1 MLFFHKREKKIEQ
14 MLLDIEGECRLASS
28 LTGISAFPEKIMNAM
43 EEVPRDEF
51 VPVSMKSLAFENRPL
66 SIGEGQTIS
75 QPFIV
80 ALMTH
85 LLDPE
90 EDDVILEVGTGS
102 GYQAAVL
109 SKLVRKVYS
118 LEIIPSLAENAAER
132 LFRLGYENVEVRSG
146 DGYLGWTEL
155 APFDGIIVT
164 AAATHVP
171 VPLKEQLKPGGKL
184 VIPVGIPFLAQE
196 LMVVEKDEKGK
207 TFTRDVLSV
216 AFVPLRRRRE
226 Y

>member
-28 LTGISAFPEKIMNAM
+28 LTGISAFPEKIMNVMA
-43 EEVPRDEF
+43 EVPRDEF
-51 VPVSMKSLAFENRPL
+51 VPVSMKTLAFENRPL

-90 EDDVILEVGTGS
+90 KDDVILEIGTGS

-118 LEIIPSLAENAAER
+118 IEIIPSLAEIAAER
-132 LFRLGYENVEVRSG
+132 LFRLGYEKVEVRAG
-146 DGYLGWTEL
+146 DGYQGWPEL

-216 AFVPLRRRRE
+216 AFVPLRRERE
-226 Y
+226 